1 MTASDLVFSVPQN
14 LKHPLSGIDNSVRSG
29 HQRHR
34 AQEPRRSTARSVGF
48 YEKIG
53 CKGSKRMIR
62 ATFITEA
69 TASQPAQ
76 KFTATK
82 QAKC

>member
-1 MTASDLVFSVPQN
+1 V
-14 LKHPLSGIDNSVRSG
+14 KGK
-29 HQRHR
+29 
-34 AQEPRRSTARSVGF
+34 ARGF

-53 CKGSKRMIR
+53 CKGNRRLVR

-69 TASQPAQ
+69 TASTPSQ

-82 QAKC
+82 QSRC